1 MKKTILV
8 IAIAIIIFMAWPIMA
23 IANTTTSE
31 AYIPSETT
39 VILEY
44 VETSDKEEL
53 LSLIKAYKTEQQMYL
68 EMLKEFSKLQGDYSP
83 VIVETKDRLLI
94 TEQYLSYYENRYE
107 EIKKA
112 EEEEL
117 WKQKALEYPAATQ
130 IWKELKSFGYNDYVC
145 AGIMGNIMAEVGG
158 QTLDIHWWEKGNGYY
173 GICQWSKTYK
183 QYVWDTS
190 LEQQIN
196 FLVSSIRY
204 EFDTYGFKYKKGFD
218 YTGFYNLTNEKQA
231 ALAFAKCYERCG
243 KASYNQR
250 QINAT
255 KAYNYF
261 VN

>member
-8 IAIAIIIFMAWPIMA
+8 IMLAVIIFMIWITPV

-39 VILEY
+39 VIKFT
-44 VETSDKEEL
+44 ETSNKQEL
-53 LSLIKAYKTEQQMYL
+53 LNLIEVYKTEQ
-68 EMLKEFSKLQGDYSP
+68 EMFQEKIEELNKLGLSYSP
-83 VIVETKDRLLI
+83 IYVETEEKLII
-94 TEQYLSYYENRYE
+94 TETYLSYYQNKYDM
-107 EIKKA
+107 IKKA

-130 IWKELKSFGYNDYVC
+130 IWKELKSFGFNDYVC
-145 AGIMGNIMAEVGG
+145 AGIMGNIMAEIGG

-183 QYVWDTS
+183 QYVWGAS
-190 LEQQIN
+190 LDQQIN
-196 FLVSSIRY
+196 FLTSSIRY
-204 EFDTYGFKYKKGFD
+204 ELNTYGSKYKKGFD
-218 YTGFYNLTNEKQA
+218 YTKFYNLTNEKDA

-243 KASYNQR
+243 KASYKQR

-255 KAYNYF
+255 KAYEYF

>member
-8 IAIAIIIFMAWPIMA
+8 IMVTVIIFMIWVTPV

-39 VILEY
+39 VIEFI
-44 VETSDKEEL
+44 ETSDKQEL
-53 LSLIKAYKTEQQMYL
+53 LNLIEVYETEQEMFQNKIVELDRLGLNYSPIYL
-68 EMLKEFSKLQGDYSP
+68 EAKDKL
-83 VIVETKDRLLI
+83 IITK
-94 TEQYLSYYENRYE
+94 TYLSYYQNEYDKL
-107 EIKKA
+107 KKA

-117 WKQKALEYPAATQ
+117 WKQKALEYSAATQ

-158 QTLDIHWWEKGNGYY
+158 QTLDIHWWKKGNGYY

-190 LEQQIN
+190 LDQQIN
-196 FLVSSIRY
+196 FLTSSIRY
-204 EFDTYGFKYKKGFD
+204 ELDTYGFKYKKNFD
-218 YTGFYNLTNEKQA
+218 YTSFYNLTNEKEA

>member
-1 MKKTILV
+1 MV
-8 IAIAIIIFMAWPIMA
+8 AVIIFMIWVTPV

-39 VILEY
+39 VIEFI
-44 VETSDKEEL
+44 ETSDKQEL
-53 LSLIKAYKTEQQMYL
+53 LNLIEVYKTEQEMFQNKIVELDRLGLNYSPIYL
-68 EMLKEFSKLQGDYSP
+68 EAKDKL
-83 VIVETKDRLLI
+83 VITK
-94 TEQYLSYYENRYE
+94 TYLSYYQNEYDKL
-107 EIKKA
+107 KKA

-158 QTLDIHWWEKGNGYY
+158 QTLDIHWWKKGNGYY

-190 LEQQIN
+190 LDQQIN
-196 FLVSSIRY
+196 FLTSSIRY
-204 EFDTYGFKYKKGFD
+204 ELDTYGFKYKKDFD
-218 YTGFYNLTNEKQA
+218 YTDFCNLTNEKDA
-231 ALAFAKCYERCG
+231 ALAFAKCYERCA
-243 KASYNQR
+243 KTSYNQR
-250 QINAT
+250 QKNAET
-255 KAYNYF
+255 AYNYF